1 LAPLNLHL
9 VAKRWPRYGLG
20 GTLAA
25 MNSFTTLT
33 PVIAIH
39 MSTAIL
45 AVLIGP
51 WAIWARK
58 GSVQRPKLHRAFGYA
73 WVTCML
79 IAAISAIWIRSGL
92 QANLGGFSAIHLL
105 IPFTL
110 VMLFIAFRA
119 LAQGNIRVHRTTMVN
134 IYIGACLVAG
144 FFTLAPK
151 RFLGNLI
158 WHQWLGWV

>member
-1 LAPLNLHL
+1 MNYYTNL
-9 VAKRWPRYGLG
+9 
-20 GTLAA
+20 
-25 MNSFTTLT
+25 S

-58 GSVQRPKLHRAFGYA
+58 GGVQRPKLHRAFGYA
-73 WVTCML
+73 WVTCMV
-79 IAAISAIWIRSGL
+79 IAAISAIWISSPFVPNI
-92 QANLGGFSAIHLL
+92 AGFSAIHLL

-119 LAQGNIRVHRTTMVN
+119 LAQGNIRLHRSTMVR

-144 FFTLAPK
+144 FFTLAPN
-151 RFLGNLI
+151 RFLGKLI
-158 WHQWLGWV
+158 WHQWLGLI

>member
-1 LAPLNLHL
+1 
-9 VAKRWPRYGLG
+9 
-20 GTLAA
+20 
-25 MNSFTTLT
+25 MNSYTTLT

-39 MSTAIL
+39 MTTAL
-45 AVLIGP
+45 VAVLIGP

-58 GSVQRPKLHRAFGYA
+58 GSVQRPKVHRALGYA

-79 IAAISAIWIRSGL
+79 IAAISAIWISSP
-92 QANLGGFSAIHLL
+92 QVPNIAGFSAIHLL

-119 LAQGNIRVHRTTMVN
+119 LAQGNIRVHRITMVN
-134 IYIGACLVAG
+134 IYIGACVVAG
-144 FFTLAPK
+144 AFTLTPK